1 MTRSTNTAIQ
11 LINKCYN
18 SLSQAQADMKD
29 LLEWAEQH
37 PDAPLSFHSPEKPS
51 ITTHIKAIMEQ
62 ERGPWSARD
71 VYEELNRQGV
81 APKARKAVQAVRVSL
96 SRMAKSGDPWIVKIG
111 DGLYVHKEFVDTQTA
126 RKVS

>member
-1 MTRSTNTAIQ
+1 
-11 LINKCYN
+11 
-18 SLSQAQADMKD
+18 MKD